1 MGVEALGLLFAV
13 ALCAGIVDGMAGG
26 GGLITLPAL
35 LMAGLT
41 PAQAIATNKIQALF
55 SVGSAASR
63 FAWAGAVDFRSI
75 WKKALASMVG
85 AAIGAFLVQILSGHF
100 LSRLAPVLLIAVA
113 VLFLFSRQFAPK
125 VGRRRISETTFT
137 IVAALPIGFYDGFFG
152 PGTGS
157 IYPAALVFLLGRSL
171 EVATA
176 ETKILNT
183 VGSAIAAAIFLS
195 GGAIVWQPGL
205 IMVLGA
211 ALGGQIGAHIVLRW
225 GAPLIRMALV
235 IVAVV
240 LAIRLF

>member
-1 MGVEALGLLFAV
+1 MGIETLELLFAV
-13 ALCAGIVDGMAGG
+13 ALCAGVIDGMAGG

-55 SVGSAASR
+55 SVGSAATR
-63 FAWAGAVDFRSI
+63 FAWVGAVNFRLI
-75 WKKALASMVG
+75 WKKALASIVG
-85 AAIGAFLVQILSGHF
+85 AAIGACLVQILSSQF
-100 LSRLAPVLLIAVA
+100 LSRLAPILLIVVA
-113 VLFLFSRQFAPK
+113 LLFLFSRQFAPEA
-125 VGRRRISETTFT
+125 GRRRISETAFALG
-137 IVAALPIGFYDGFFG
+137 AALPIGFYDGFFG

-195 GGAIVWQPGL
+195 GGAIVWQPAL
-205 IMVLGA
+205 AMVIGA
-211 ALGGQIGAHIVLRW
+211 VLGGQIGAHIVLRW
-225 GAPLIRMALV
+225 GAPLIRVALV
-235 IVAVV
+235 VVSVV
-240 LAIRLF
+240 LAVRLF

>member
-1 MGVEALGLLFAV
+1 MGAETLGLLFVV
-13 ALCAGIVDGMAGG
+13 ALFAGIVDGMAGG

-63 FAWAGAVDFRSI
+63 FTWAGAVNFRSI

-85 AAIGAFLVQILSGHF
+85 ASVGALLVQILSSQF
-100 LSRLAPVLLIAVA
+100 LSRLAPALLIAVA
-113 VLFLFSRQFAPK
+113 ILFLFSRQFAPEP
-125 VGRRRISETTFT
+125 GRRRISETGFAL
-137 IVAALPIGFYDGFFG
+137 VAALPIGFYDGFFG

-183 VGSAIAAAIFLS
+183 VGSAIAAAIFLT
-195 GGAIVWQPGL
+195 GGAIVWQPAVA
-205 IMVLGA
+205 MVAGA
-211 ALGGQIGAHIVLRW
+211 VLGGQIGAHIVLRW
-225 GAPLIRMALV
+225 GAPLIRVALV
-235 IVAVV
+235 VISVV

>member
-1 MGVEALGLLFAV
+1 MGVETLGLLFAV
-13 ALCAGIVDGMAGG
+13 ALCAGVVDGMAGG

-63 FAWAGAVDFRSI
+63 FAWAGAINFRSI
-75 WKKALASMVG
+75 WRKALASVIG
-85 AAIGAFLVQILSGHF
+85 AALGAYLVQIMSSHF
-100 LSRLAPVLLIAVA
+100 LSRLAPVLLITVA
-113 VLFLFSRQFAPK
+113 VLFLFSRQFAPEP
-125 VGRRRISETTFT
+125 GRRRISETAFA
-137 IVAALPIGFYDGFFG
+137 VLAALPIGFYDGFFG

-176 ETKILNT
+176 ETKILNMA
-183 VGSAIAAAIFLS
+183 GSAIAAVIFLS

-205 IMVLGA
+205 AMIIGAVLG
-211 ALGGQIGAHIVLRW
+211 GHIGAHIALRW

-235 IVAVV
+235 VVCVA
-240 LAIRLF
+240 LAFRLL